1 MPRYYGDRSICGVE
15 PRLIPISHC
24 MLRRTEAVTMM
35 TPDALP
41 WHGLVDGID
50 FQLFYA
56 SAETGRFTVMLRCAA
71 GSFFARHKH
80 LGAGEYYVVK
90 GRMEYRMGSAP
101 AGTYGYEPLDAIHDH
116 TAFPEYTELL
126 FTNYGPVVFLDA
138 EDRVSMILD
147 HKLLTDIAA
156 G

>member
-1 MPRYYGDRSICGVE
+1 MHDES
-15 PRLIPISHC
+15 LIPPAS
-24 MLRRTEAVTMM
+24 MKWVAFGE
-35 TPDALP
+35 
-41 WHGLVDGID
+41 GID
-50 FQLFYA
+50 FSLLYT
-56 SAETGRFTVMLRCAA
+56 SEETGRWAVLFRCQP
-71 GSFFARHKH
+71 GSFFGPHRH